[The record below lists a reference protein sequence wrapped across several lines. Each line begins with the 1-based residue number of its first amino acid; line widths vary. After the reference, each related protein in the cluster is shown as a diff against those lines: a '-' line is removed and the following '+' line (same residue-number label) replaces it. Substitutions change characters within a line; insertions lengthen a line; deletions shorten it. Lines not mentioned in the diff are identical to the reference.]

1 MRGSGSDNRQAAPE
15 PRADSAQRMRFS
27 PLKKGPLPD
36 PHRHEKFTVA
46 TVEAALR
53 KNKGMVARAAR
64 ALRCTPQTVRNYL
77 KRHPT
82 LAQVVAEERELIVD
96 TAELKLHEAVRRS
109 EAWAICFCLKC
120 LAKDRGYVERQERTG
135 AGGQPL
141 PSGPDNN
148 VVVISGDKA
157 EYIAKLRALRDA
169 AQNAPIG
176 VRPMPLPG
184 DGRGHNGNVPS

>member
-15 PRADSAQRMRFS
+15 PRADSAQRMRFN

-120 LAKDRGYVERQERTG
+120 LAKDRGYVERQEQTG

-169 AQNAPIG
+169 VQNAPIG